1 MSQYELNLLDY
12 WLIIKKRKF
21 LILLTTALVVA
32 FTFLMTQALKSEPL
46 YQASARVKFDRTT
59 TVTDMILESFT
70 YSWGNDWSTQ
80 SEVVRSLPVIE
91 QAAKTLGLIPP
102 DAPEEVRRSKEYLRT
117 IYALQARITA
127 KPEGDTAI
135 IRITATAA
143 DPDEAEKIAN
153 AVAEAY
159 RFENI
164 RDRNRTVTQSL
175 AFVEKTLRERENRL
189 SEAEE
194 ALRAF
199 KEREGQ
205 VFLTDEAKAALASF
219 TALEEEYNK
228 VLRVQ
233 DQTRK
238 QMRTVRKQQASGGAN
253 AERIFT
259 EHSSEVLS
267 LLNTRLLKLIQERTG
282 LLIDYTP
289 EHPKVRLRER
299 QIENVR
305 LEMLRELTSKLKS
318 LNTHQA
324 ILQDQIEMY
333 RERYLAFPQAAIHL
347 SRLDREVKVNT
358 ELYAKLKLKQQELL
372 IKTAERVEE
381 VTLIAPAVAS
391 QVAVNTPDQ
400 RLNLIIGTVMGL
412 FLGVV
417 LAFTR
422 ESFDTSIGTIEGIEE
437 FLKVPVLGVIP
448 QFDPKQLE
456 DMAAKALPPNT
467 TKPAVEMFSRL
478 PTLVDPGSML
488 SENLR
493 SLRTNLQFASI
504 DKQVK
509 SILFS
514 SVGLGEGK
522 STTIINLAITLSQ
535 EGQRVLLVDGDLRK
549 PTIHR
554 RLGLKREPGLAEA
567 LIGATPW
574 RTSVRTVTDLML
586 GLMGV
591 DLVMNAPG
599 LDNLHVLTS
608 GRASRNPAEFL
619 RLDRISALI
628 TDMQDEYDL
637 VLFDTPPILPVTD
650 AVTISSKVDGT
661 ILVYQVGRIGRK
673 ALRRAKFLLDHAKAN
688 VLGVVLTNVSA
699 EIAPEYSYL
708 DYQYR

>member
-1 MSQYELNLLDY
+1 MKQ
-12 WLIIKKRKF
+12 LIGYSF
-21 LILLTTALVVA
+21 
-32 FTFLMTQALKSEPL
+32 PL
-46 YQASARVKFDRTT
+46 R
-59 TVTDMILESFT
+59 
-70 YSWGNDWSTQ
+70 
-80 SEVVRSLPVIE
+80 
-91 QAAKTLGLIPP
+91 
-102 DAPEEVRRSKEYLRT
+102 
-117 IYALQARITA
+117 
-127 KPEGDTAI
+127 
-135 IRITATAA
+135 
-143 DPDEAEKIAN
+143 
-153 AVAEAY
+153 
-159 RFENI
+159 
-164 RDRNRTVTQSL
+164 
-175 AFVEKTLRERENRL
+175 
-189 SEAEE
+189 
-194 ALRAF
+194 
-199 KEREGQ
+199 
-205 VFLTDEAKAALASF
+205 
-219 TALEEEYNK
+219 
-228 VLRVQ
+228 
-233 DQTRK
+233 
-238 QMRTVRKQQASGGAN
+238 
-253 AERIFT
+253 
-259 EHSSEVLS
+259 
-267 LLNTRLLKLIQERTG
+267 
-282 LLIDYTP
+282 
-289 EHPKVRLRER
+289 
-299 QIENVR
+299 IENSDG
-305 LEMLRELTSKLKS
+305 ESPTF
-318 LNTHQA
+318 

-333 RERYLAFPQAAIHL
+333 RERYLAFPRAAIHL
-347 SRLDREVKVNT
+347 SRLDREVEVNT

-381 VTLIAPAVAS
+381 VTLIAPALAS

-448 QFDPKQLE
+448 RFDPKQLE

-467 TKPAVEMFSRL
+467 TKSAVEMFSRL

-535 EGQRVLLVDGDLRK
+535 EGQRVLLVDADLRK

-567 LIGATPW
+567 LIKAIPW
-574 RTSVRTVTDLML
+574 RASVRTVTDLML

-619 RLDRISALI
+619 RLDRITALI

-650 AVTISSKVDGT
+650 AVTISSRVDGT

-688 VLGVVLTNVSA
+688 VMGVVLTNVSA